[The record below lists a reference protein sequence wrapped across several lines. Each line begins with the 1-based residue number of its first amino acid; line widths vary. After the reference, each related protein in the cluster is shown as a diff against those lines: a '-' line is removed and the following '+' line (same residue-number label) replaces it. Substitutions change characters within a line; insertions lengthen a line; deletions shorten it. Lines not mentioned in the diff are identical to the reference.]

1 MNPEPMSIRR
11 IITEEILDTIFFGN
25 LDNIIGARGR
35 KFSKVKTK
43 EKDAYMIPFG
53 HSKNFFGA
61 VLVHSP
67 KKIQII
73 TKISGIKKKITF
85 KSSYETKSYL
95 CKKMISQ

>member
-11 IITEEILDTIFFGN
+11 SVTEEILDTVYFGN
-25 LDNIIGARGR
+25 LDLIKAARGR

-53 HSKNFFGA
+53 TSKDCYGA

-67 KKIQII
+67 SRIEVYSKVNGNEKKERFG
-73 TKISGIKKKITF
+73 SA
-85 KSSYETKSYL
+85 YATKSYL
-95 CKKMISQ
+95 CRTFMS